1 MRPILSKIRHWLQ
14 QPTTLV
20 GLSLAIGGLAGA
32 ATGALSSD
40 MATTLLLSAL
50 PSLLPDNSTARSAA
64 ASLIPPAVSALEKHA
79 TKQPPKT

>member
-1 MRPILSKIRHWLQ
+1 MSPILSKIRHWLQ

-40 MATTLLLSAL
+40 MATTLLLSACRL
-50 PSLLPDNSTARSAA
+50 FCLTTAQLARQRH
-64 ASLIPPAVSALEKHA
+64 P
-79 TKQPPKT
+79 